1 MLALRLWM
9 HVHTNTCMSCQWK
22 VVNTVASHGRTALV
36 LETLVRGV
44 WEQADKD
51 TGMDADEKDE
61 DAE

>member
-1 MLALRLWM
+1 
-9 HVHTNTCMSCQWK
+9 
-22 VVNTVASHGRTALV
+22 V